1 MSKNLI
7 IYYSRKGEN
16 YVNGAIVPL
25 SKGNTERLAEYIAQ
39 AVGGDLFE
47 VDTVKPYA
55 PAYKACIEQ
64 AKDELEQDARPA
76 LKKYLD
82 HMDGYENIF
91 VCGPCWWGTFPM
103 PVFSLLD
110 RLDWSGKKVM
120 TVMTHEGSGLGNSE
134 RDLKRI
140 CRGASFG
147 PALAVKG
154 ADVEKEQESVKAW
167 AQNAIS

>member
-1 MSKNLI
+1 MPKNLI

-16 YVNGAIVPL
+16 YVNGAIVSL
-25 SKGNTERLAEYIAQ
+25 SKGNTKRVAEYIAQ

-47 VDTVKPYA
+47 VETVKPYA

-82 HMDGYENIF
+82 DISAYDNIF

-103 PVFSLLD
+103 AMFSQLE
-110 RLDWSGKKVM
+110 RLDWIGKKVM
-120 TVMTHEGSGLGNSE
+120 AVMTHEGSGMANSE

-140 CRGASFG
+140 CQGAVFG
-147 PALAVKG
+147 PGLAVKG
-154 ADVEKEQESVKAW
+154 ADVEKEQARVEAW
-167 AQNAIS
+167 AKSVI